1 MSTIMMEL
9 LSVFIYGATGVTV
22 EVRKDLLHEA
32 LALGLLQQDDARI
45 LVTRKGRR
53 EFKKRVH

>member
-1 MSTIMMEL
+1 MMEL